1 MITVATIETR
11 KEMERY
17 VENIKQD
24 LIEQLRLAHLRV
36 KQLIEERE
44 DFDTRFTSFKQ
55 EFSIILDERE
65 RLKDL
70 NFRLNQE
77 IEGQT

>member
-1 MITVATIETR
+1 MITVATMETR

-17 VENIKQD
+17 VANIKQD

>member
-1 MITVATIETR
+1 MISVATIETR

-17 VENIKQD
+17 VVNIKQD

-36 KQLIEERE
+36 NQLIEERE

>member
-11 KEMERY
+11 KEMERH
-17 VENIKQD
+17 VASIKQD
-24 LIEQLRLAHLRV
+24 LIEQLRLAHVRV
-36 KQLIEERE
+36 KQLMDERE
-44 DFDTRFTSFKQ
+44 DFDNRFTSFKQ

>member
-1 MITVATIETR
+1 MITVATMETR

-17 VENIKQD
+17 VANIKQD

-36 KQLIEERE
+36 NQLIEERE

>member
-1 MITVATIETR
+1 
-11 KEMERY
+11 
-17 VENIKQD
+17 

-36 KQLIEERE
+36 NQLIEERE

>member
-1 MITVATIETR
+1 MITMATIETR

-17 VENIKQD
+17 VASIKQD
-24 LIEQLRLAHLRV
+24 LIEQLRLAHVRV
-36 KQLIEERE
+36 KQLMDERE

>member
-1 MITVATIETR
+1 MITVATVETR

-17 VENIKQD
+17 VANIKQD

-36 KQLIEERE
+36 KQLLDERE

-70 NFRLNQE
+70 NFRLN
-77 IEGQT
+77 

>member
-1 MITVATIETR
+1 M
-11 KEMERY
+11 
-17 VENIKQD
+17 
-24 LIEQLRLAHLRV
+24 RV

>member
-1 MITVATIETR
+1 
-11 KEMERY
+11 
-17 VENIKQD
+17 

>member
-17 VENIKQD
+17 VANIKQD

>member
-1 MITVATIETR
+1 MITVATMETR

-17 VENIKQD
+17 VANIKQD

-36 KQLIEERE
+36 NQLIDERE

>member
-17 VENIKQD
+17 VTNIKQD

-36 KQLIEERE
+36 NQLIEERE

>member
-1 MITVATIETR
+1 
-11 KEMERY
+11 
-17 VENIKQD
+17 

-65 RLKDL
+65 RFKDL